1 MFQFF
6 EHSNKHT
13 NTGHITTLKLS
24 YVGAASTIP
33 DVVGSFSKLQVL
45 DLSHNYFFG
54 SVPQSIAN
62 LPELK
67 TLDLSECLLSS
78 ALPSFDYSKYD
89 TCKITG
95 NDFSCPLP
103 AGSSDSCSAT
113 CDKGPDISTLCE
125 LGWASLQSDSDIQT
139 AQTQLDQA
147 IGAAEGTIAAK
158 VCGTELQVN
167 RTCTINVDL
176 SDPSLSSL
184 FSNLSQVAEKK
195 NAKLIAMN
203 LDKKQQ
209 CENFGPCELRI
220 TNTTVVAIP
229 HACDNDKDVSAFLTW
244 LGRPSQCIE
253 SDFGSSC
260 VYTCNNC

>member
-6 EHSNKHT
+6 HQTLNQHS

-24 YVGAASTIP
+24 HVAASTLP
-33 DVVGSFSKLQVL
+33 MLW
-45 DLSHNYFFG
+45 
-54 SVPQSIAN
+54 VPSRNFRCWICRTTTFLVRHQSIAN

-103 AGSSDSCSAT
+103 QGSSDSCSAT
-113 CDKGPDISTLCE
+113 CDKGPDISTLCD

-158 VCGTELQVN
+158 VCGTELQESYLYN
-167 RTCTINVDL
+167 
-176 SDPSLSSL
+176 
-184 FSNLSQVAEKK
+184 
-195 NAKLIAMN
+195 
-203 LDKKQQ
+203 Q
-209 CENFGPCELRI
+209 CRSE
-220 TNTTVVAIP
+220 
-229 HACDNDKDVSAFLTW
+229 
-244 LGRPSQCIE
+244 
-253 SDFGSSC
+253 
-260 VYTCNNC
+260 